1 MLDVLRNEKL
11 YANLKKC
18 TFCMDKFVFLRYSVN
33 KKGIEID
40 EEIVKTIRVFNN
52 KQKEK
57 NEQYTTKTNKGR
69 LYVIFELDD

>member
-69 LYVIFELDD
+69 LYVIFKLDD